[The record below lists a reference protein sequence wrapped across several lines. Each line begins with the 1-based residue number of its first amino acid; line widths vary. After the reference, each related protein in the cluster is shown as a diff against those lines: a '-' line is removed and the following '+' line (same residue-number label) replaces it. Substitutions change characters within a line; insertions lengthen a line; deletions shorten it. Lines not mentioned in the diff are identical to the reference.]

1 MSYVALKGACL
12 SVLRVL
18 RGQQQQLLLL
28 LHCDVAGPVERKQK
42 EHAGG
47 RDALRQKI
55 RGQMTDDRLNSACE
69 VTAKLPGR
77 RGSGLSVSL
86 GRV

>member
-1 MSYVALKGACL
+1 MWHQKACL

-28 LHCDVAGPVERKQK
+28 LHSDVPRAVESEEE

-47 RDALRQKI
+47 RDALEEETRAVGVDKEQI
-55 RGQMTDDRLNSACE
+55 PR
-69 VTAKLPGR
+69 P
-77 RGSGLSVSL
+77 
-86 GRV
+86 

>member
-1 MSYVALKGACL
+1 MLWRTPSLLRCAKKGARL

-28 LHCDVAGPVERKQK
+28 LHSDVPRAVEGEEE

-47 RDALRQKI
+47 RDALQEEKTRSS
-55 RGQMTDDRLNSACE
+55 RSELLR
-69 VTAKLPGR
+69 P
-77 RGSGLSVSL
+77 
-86 GRV
+86 